1 MIMNKKRKMGRADRR
16 LLKKAG
22 FGREF
27 KEMGALACAP
37 EDVKN
42 APHVPG
48 YALAPDSG
56 WGRRT
61 RRRLRRE
68 RWNRRARCVRRMLL
82 YVLVYG
88 ASLAAVLLLVGAVYE
103 LLRRW
108 LM

>member
-1 MIMNKKRKMGRADRR
+1 MARKKMSRADRK
-16 LLKKAG
+16 LLKRAG

-27 KEMGALACAP
+27 KEMGALACAL

-68 RWNRRARCVRRMLL
+68 RRERRLAVLRYFLL
-82 YVLVYG
+82 LVLVYG
-88 ASLAAVLLLVGAVYE
+88 GSLVVVVLLLAGLWDLV
-103 LLRRW
+103 LR
-108 LM
+108 LIG